1 MENTFTRDFF
11 SELHKMKSLWFTTE
25 SGWVEKFNDGKKW
38 IEGTLSYI
46 SSF

>member
-46 SSF
+46 SSL